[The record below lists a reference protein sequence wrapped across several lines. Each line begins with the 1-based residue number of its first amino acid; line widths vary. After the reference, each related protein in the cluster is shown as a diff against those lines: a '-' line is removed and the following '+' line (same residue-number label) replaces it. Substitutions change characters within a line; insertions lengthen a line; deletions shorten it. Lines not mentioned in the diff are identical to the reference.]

1 MKATDLVGV
10 LRSFSTRGPLTGAQL
25 EHWFVERNRSPRGRL
40 KTSLQFQQQ
49 PQKILFIGHRGS
61 GKSTELNKLAQ
72 ELTAHFFTIGF
83 GVLDVTGRT
92 NLDYEDLMLA
102 ISTQV
107 TKQCID
113 AALIN
118 QPLLDPVRQRWS
130 DLLDWWERIVAG
142 QRFSP
147 PGEAELGAKFNLLLL
162 ELEAGVRQS
171 SETRQAIK
179 DQISLRMPE
188 LIRHLNWVLRQAEE
202 STGKSL
208 LLIVE
213 ELDKVNLES
222 ATNIFL
228 NQAATL
234 LAPEATIIYT
244 FPVALRYSG
253 DFRNILANFRE
264 NMQAL
269 PNIAP
274 HQPDGKRDQ
283 HGYTILH
290 NLVLNRMQEALI
302 QPEALRRLIP
312 ASGGIPTALTFLI
325 ENAALAALTR
335 DEQAD
340 RITLEDANSAIIR
353 LREQLI
359 PPLTEEDW
367 QVLRERH
374 QDHRLTSDDD
384 NQDLLNK
391 GALIEYPGTSGQPWC
406 DAHPAL
412 WDLLQE

>member
-253 DFRNILANFRE
+253 DFRNILANFRD

-274 HQPDGKRDQ
+274 HQPDGKLDQ

-290 NLVLNRMQEALI
+290 NLVLNRMEEALI

-325 ENAALAALTR
+325 ENAALTALTR
-335 DEQAD
+335 DEHAD

-391 GALIEYPGTSGQPWC
+391 GALIEYPGAAGQPWC
-406 DAHPAL
+406 DAHPIL